1 MQQISNLMLPL
12 IVLIIIFYG
21 VKKKVNVYDTFTMGA
36 KESFDMTLRLFPTM
50 LGMILG
56 VNIFVK
62 SGVLNF
68 ILDILKP
75 LIELIRIPIEIIPLS
90 ILRPISG
97 SSGIALLQT
106 IIETYGPENIIS
118 KMSSVIQ
125 GSTDTTLYI
134 ISLYF
139 GSIGIKKTKYALK
152 AGLIADLI
160 GIVSAILITKF
171 IFNA

>member
-1 MQQISNLMLPL
+1 MQTLSNLILPL
-12 IVLIIIFYG
+12 IVLIIIIYG
-21 VKKKVNVYDTFTMGA
+21 VKKKINIYDTFTEGA
-36 KESFDMTLRLFPTM
+36 KESFDMTLKLFPTM

-62 SGVLNF
+62 SG
-68 ILDILKP
+68 ILDFTLQLIAPLLK
-75 LIELIRIPIEIIPLS
+75 IIKIPKEIIPLA

-106 IIETYGPENIIS
+106 IINTYGPDNIIS

-152 AGLIADLI
+152 VGLLADLI
-160 GIVSAILITKF
+160 GIISAIIISKIMF
-171 IFNA
+171 

>member
-1 MQQISNLMLPL
+1 MQNISNLILPL

-21 VKKKVNVYDTFTMGA
+21 VKKNVNVYDTFTEGA
-36 KESFDMTLRLFPTM
+36 KESFDMTLKLFPTM
-50 LGMILG
+50 LAMILG

-68 ILDILKP
+68 ILNLLTPLLK
-75 LIELIRIPIEIIPLS
+75 IIQIPKEIIPLA

-97 SSGIALLQT
+97 GSGIALLQT

-134 ISLYF
+134 ITLYF

-152 AGLIADLI
+152 AGLLADLI
-160 GIVSAILITKF
+160 GIISAIIITK
-171 IFNA
+171 IMFN

>member
-1 MQQISNLMLPL
+1 MQTLSNLILPL
-12 IVLIIIFYG
+12 IVLIIIIYG
-21 VKKKVNVYDTFTMGA
+21 VKKINVYDTFTEGA
-36 KESFDMTLRLFPTM
+36 KESFDMILKLFPTM

-62 SGVLNF
+62 SGVL
-68 ILDILKP
+68 DTILKLITP
-75 LIELIRIPIEIIPLS
+75 LLKIPKEIIPLA

-97 SSGIALLQT
+97 STGIALLET
-106 IIETYGPENIIS
+106 IINTYGPENIIS

-152 AGLIADLI
+152 VGLLADLV
-160 GIVSAILITKF
+160 GIISAIIISKIMF
-171 IFNA
+171 

>member
-1 MQQISNLMLPL
+1 MQNISNLILPL
-12 IVLIIIFYG
+12 IVLIIILYG
-21 VKKKVNVYDTFTMGA
+21 VKKNVNVYDTFTQGA
-36 KESFDMTLRLFPTM
+36 KESYDMILKLFPAM
-50 LGMILG
+50 LGMIIS

-68 ILDILKP
+68 ILDVLTP
-75 LIELIRIPIEIIPLS
+75 LIKTPKEIIPLS
-90 ILRPISG
+90 ILRPVSG

-106 IIETYGPENIIS
+106 IIEKYGPENIIS

-134 ISLYF
+134 IALYF

-152 AGLIADLI
+152 VGLLADLI
-160 GIVSAILITKF
+160 GILSAILITK
-171 IFNA
+171 IMFN

>member
-1 MQQISNLMLPL
+1 MTNISNFILPL
-12 IVLIIIFYG
+12 IVLIVILNG
-21 VKKKVNVYDTFTMGA
+21 VKKKISVYDTFTEGA

-68 ILDILKP
+68 ILNLLTPILSIIK
-75 LIELIRIPIEIIPLS
+75 IPKEIIPLA

-97 SSGIALLQT
+97 SSGIALLET

-139 GSIGIKKTKYALK
+139 GSIGIKRSKYALK
-152 AGLIADLI
+152 AGIIADLI
-160 GIVSAILITKF
+160 GIISAIIITKVML
-171 IFNA
+171 

>member
-1 MQQISNLMLPL
+1 MRNISNLILPL
-12 IVLIIIFYG
+12 MVLIVILYG
-21 VKKKVNVYDTFTMGA
+21 VKKKVRVYDTFTEGA

-68 ILDILKP
+68 ILDILTP
-75 LIELIRIPIEIIPLS
+75 LLNLIKIPKEIIPLA

-106 IIETYGPENIIS
+106 IIETYGGENIIS

-134 ISLYF
+134 ITLYF

-152 AGLIADLI
+152 VGLLADLT
-160 GIVSAILITKF
+160 GIIAAIIITKIMF
-171 IFNA
+171 

>member
-1 MQQISNLMLPL
+1 MQNISNLILPL
-12 IVLIIIFYG
+12 IVLVIILYG
-21 VKKKVNVYDTFTMGA
+21 VKKNVNVYDTFTQGA
-36 KESFDMTLRLFPTM
+36 KESYDMILKLFPTM

-68 ILDILKP
+68 ILDILTP
-75 LIELIRIPIEIIPLS
+75 LINIIKIPKEIIPLA
-90 ILRPISG
+90 ILRPVSG

-106 IIETYGPENIIS
+106 IIEKYGPENIIS

-134 ISLYF
+134 ITLYF

-152 AGLIADLI
+152 VGLLADLI
-160 GIVSAILITKF
+160 GILSAILITK
-171 IFNA
+171 IMFN

>member
-1 MQQISNLMLPL
+1 MQTLSNLILPL
-12 IVLIIIFYG
+12 IVLIIVFYG
-21 VKKKVNVYDTFTMGA
+21 VKKKVNVYDTFTIGA

-68 ILDILKP
+68 ILNLLTPLLK
-75 LIELIRIPIEIIPLS
+75 LIQIPKEIIPLA

-97 SSGIALLQT
+97 GSGIALLQT

-134 ISLYF
+134 ITLYF

-152 AGLIADLI
+152 AGLLADLI
-160 GIVSAILITKF
+160 GIISAIIITK
-171 IFNA
+171 IMFN